1 MEERS
6 PQELTASDSTPQLV
20 RSFAAS
26 QKCRS
31 HWQQPVLRNQN
42 WETWKNGVKEGLNEN
57 VMTDRAKHISTSLTL
72 HFTV

>member
-31 HWQQPVLRNQN
+31 HWQQPVLRNL
-42 WETWKNGVKEGLNEN
+42 GN
-57 VMTDRAKHISTSLTL
+57 VEKWRKGRLERERHDRASKAHQQQ
-72 HFTV
+72 F